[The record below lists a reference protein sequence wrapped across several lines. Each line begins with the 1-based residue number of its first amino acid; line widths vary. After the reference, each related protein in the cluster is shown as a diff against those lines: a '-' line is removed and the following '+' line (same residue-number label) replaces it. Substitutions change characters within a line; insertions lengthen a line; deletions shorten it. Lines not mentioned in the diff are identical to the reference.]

1 LISSPE
7 GVPILSLRLA
17 RAAAPLLAT
26 ALFLAGPAASW
37 PAASARAAA
46 ADVANPSRTAGITVA
61 APTTA
66 GNSIGVGNQTFELHG
81 LPGDAAWQASL
92 ATNLPILVPA
102 LQELTGLEMP
112 GGTVVV
118 TEVAYTFN
126 DAGIHFDPATATLDI
141 PQSASPG
148 QIAHA
153 LSHIWFNSSLFADTW
168 VNEGLA
174 TYSERAAGDGN
185 YTPCTNTPAYPGT
198 REPDLTAWQSL
209 DVNATI
215 AAQNLY
221 DWQYAAS
228 CAFFSTVAESMGSAN
243 FRAVLLAAASR
254 APAYVSTPTGASGKA
269 PGPTPAPITSRYLL
283 DLIDERGMVPAGI
296 ADLDKTQAL
305 MAAEGLFDATTLAER
320 AAARAL
326 YHAEV
331 GRAGSWRL
339 PAVVLD
345 PMESWHFAAAQTA
358 MTSVGQVL
366 DLRDQLS
373 KGTPAVTLDGT
384 VVQDAFEAATA
395 ESSLADVIDRE
406 RQTVSAAAKVAAAQ
420 KIRKTD
426 HGFVQSIGLIGV
438 NLDTPLG
445 RAGKELAKVEP
456 DLATRDAQSVI
467 DDIDAAT
474 TVGWLRVALAV
485 GVVGL
490 IGLVGIW
497 IVFLLRRR
505 SRRRRA
511 GVPAQ

>member
-1 LISSPE
+1 M
-7 GVPILSLRLA
+7 SLRLA

-26 ALFLAGPAASW
+26 ALFLAGPAASG
-37 PAASARAAA
+37 PAASGLAAA
-46 ADVANPSRTAGITVA
+46 AGITLA

-92 ATNLPILVPA
+92 ATNLPTLVPA
-102 LQELTGLEMP
+102 LESLTGLEMP

-118 TEVAYTFN
+118 TEVAYALN
-126 DAGIHFDPATATLDI
+126 DAGIHFDPATSTLDI

-153 LSHIWFNSSLFADTW
+153 LSHIWFNSTLFADTW

-185 YTPCTNTPAYPGT
+185 YTPCTDTPANPGS
-198 REPDLTAWQSL
+198 RKPDLTAWQSL
-209 DVNATI
+209 EVNSTI

-254 APAYVSTPTGASGKA
+254 APAYASTPTGASGQA
-269 PGPTPAPITSRYLL
+269 PGAKPVPITSRYLL
-283 DLIDERGMVPAGI
+283 DLIDERGMIPAGVT
-296 ADLDKTQAL
+296 DLDETQAR
-305 MAAEGLFDATTLAER
+305 MAADGLFDATTLSER
-320 AAARAL
+320 SAARTL
-326 YHAEV
+326 YHAEA

-339 PAVVLD
+339 PAVILAS
-345 PMESWHFAAAQTA
+345 MESWDFAAAETA
-358 MTSVGQVL
+358 MAAVGQVL
-366 DLRDQLS
+366 DLRDELG

-384 VVQDAFEAATA
+384 VVQDAFEAATT
-395 ESSLADVIDRE
+395 ESSLADVVDRE
-406 RQTVSAAAKVAAAQ
+406 RQTVSAAARVAAAQ
-420 KIRKTD
+420 IARNKD

-438 NLDTPLG
+438 NVDTPLG
-445 RAGKELAKVEP
+445 RARTELAKVEP

-474 TVGWLRVALAV
+474 TVGLLRVAVAIGLA
-485 GVVGL
+485 GL
-490 IGLVGIW
+490 ILLLGIW
-497 IVFLLRRR
+497 TVLLLRRR
-505 SRRRRA
+505 SARRCA
-511 GVPAQ
+511 EPTL